1 MFVMQVN
8 QYQLGVF
15 VFAEAS
21 VRMNEQAIFLFMTP
35 FRKRLRLAISISSKG
50 FYEGS
55 WET

>member
-35 FRKRLRLAISISSKG
+35 FKVSHLYLG
-50 FYEGS
+50 HLLLL
-55 WET
+55 